1 MIDRRS
7 VIRGLA
13 ALPLLGAAACGRA
26 AQLGSVN
33 EGAAT
38 TGNAGTPAAQA
49 GALHTRLVPGANE
62 QVPVIGIGTARRY
75 ADPEGEE
82 QLATLRQTIARFVEL
97 GGKMIDTAPSYGR
110 AEEVLGRL
118 IEELGV
124 RERLF
129 LATKV
134 AGANA
139 AEGQTQIAQ
148 SFRNLR
154 TGVIDLIALHNPQD
168 AANKLAHLRELK
180 AQGRVRSIGASF
192 SSRAGFAPSSD
203 AVTSTAELY
212 ADFEALMR
220 RERLDT
226 IQVDYALDNRGAAE
240 RVLPLA
246 QDQGLAVMVNL
257 PFGRGRLFQETEGRP
272 LPDWAAEIGATTGR
286 RSSSNISSAIRCG
299 RSQFPEWRV
308 RIMSTTIW
316 GRLAARFRMQRCGG
330 GWSSSSM
337 PSETAAPAP
346 RRGLSRLIV
355 AEPHEVPAVL
365 GGFLLF
371 FLLFASYFMLRP
383 VRETF
388 GIAGGVD
395 NLQWLYLGTFL
406 ATLVVVPIYGAGE
419 DSGTAPAA
427 TDHLY
432 FLGGRNGGFGFSLMT
447 DPDNVWIARAFYI
460 WLSVFN
466 LFVISIAWSLMA
478 DVFNADQGHRLFG
491 QIAAGASLGGL
502 TGPMLSGL
510 LVAPLGHAGLLLVS
524 TGLLLTTL
532 FSVRYLIG
540 WRERQGDPEDRDNPP
555 EARIGGSIWAGLG
568 LILRSPY
575 LLGISAFVLLLTS
588 VSTFLYFEQ
597 ARVVE
602 ATFPD
607 RTAQTQVF
615 SAIDFTVQSLT
626 IFIQIF
632 VTGRLTRRLGVT
644 VLLAAVP
651 VTMMFGFG
659 LLALVATFPVL
670 VFVMIVRRVGEYAL
684 VRPGREML
692 FTNVDAETK
701 YKAKNAIDTFVY
713 RGGDVIAAWA
723 NVGIVAIGT
732 AAAAAVVG
740 AFVSAVWTAVGWT
753 LGRRHDREADHLVQ
767 ISPQASGTPRLTG

>member
-1 MIDRRS
+1 
-7 VIRGLA
+7 
-13 ALPLLGAAACGRA
+13 
-26 AQLGSVN
+26 
-33 EGAAT
+33 
-38 TGNAGTPAAQA
+38 
-49 GALHTRLVPGANE
+49 
-62 QVPVIGIGTARRY
+62 
-75 ADPEGEE
+75 
-82 QLATLRQTIARFVEL
+82 
-97 GGKMIDTAPSYGR
+97 
-110 AEEVLGRL
+110 
-118 IEELGV
+118 
-124 RERLF
+124 
-129 LATKV
+129 
-134 AGANA
+134 
-139 AEGQTQIAQ
+139 
-148 SFRNLR
+148 
-154 TGVIDLIALHNPQD
+154 
-168 AANKLAHLRELK
+168 
-180 AQGRVRSIGASF
+180 
-192 SSRAGFAPSSD
+192 
-203 AVTSTAELY
+203 
-212 ADFEALMR
+212 
-220 RERLDT
+220 
-226 IQVDYALDNRGAAE
+226 
-240 RVLPLA
+240 
-246 QDQGLAVMVNL
+246 
-257 PFGRGRLFQETEGRP
+257 
-272 LPDWAAEIGATTGR
+272 
-286 RSSSNISSAIRCG
+286 
-299 RSQFPEWRV
+299 
-308 RIMSTTIW
+308 
-316 GRLAARFRMQRCGG
+316 
-330 GWSSSSM
+330 M
-337 PSETAAPAP
+337 PSEASAPHK
-346 RRGLSRLIV
+346 RRGLHRLIV

-406 ATLVVVPIYGAGE
+406 ATLVVVPIYGALAKNVQRRRLLPITYVF
-419 DSGTAPAA
+419 SAA
-427 TDHLY
+427 VMA
-432 FLGGRNGGFGFSLMT
+432 GFGFSLMA
-447 DPDNVWIARAFYI
+447 DPDNVWTARAFYI

-510 LVAPLGHAGLLLVS
+510 LVDPLGHSGLLLLS
-524 TGLLLTTL
+524 TGLLLSTL
-532 FSVRYLIG
+532 VAARYMIG
-540 WRERQGDPEDRDNPP
+540 WREKHGSPEDAGNPP
-555 EARIGGSIWAGLG
+555 ETKIGGSIWAGLG
-568 LILRSPY
+568 LIMRSPY

-626 IFIQIF
+626 IFVQIF
-632 VTGRLTRRLGVT
+632 VTGRLARRLGVT
-644 VLLAAVP
+644 VLLTAVP
-651 VTMMFGFG
+651 VTMLFGFG

-732 AAAAAVVG
+732 AAAAALVG
-740 AFVSAVWTAVGWT
+740 AFVSAVWAAVGWT

-767 ISPQASGTPRLTG
+767 ISTR